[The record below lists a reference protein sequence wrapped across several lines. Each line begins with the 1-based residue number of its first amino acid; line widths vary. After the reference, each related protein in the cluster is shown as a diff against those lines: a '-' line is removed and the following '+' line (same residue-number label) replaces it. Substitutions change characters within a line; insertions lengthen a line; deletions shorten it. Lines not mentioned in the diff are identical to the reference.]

1 MIRRREETAERLFTP
16 INRMMER
23 MGENIEQNQKTFR
36 ANVRYRLRDALSNLK
51 LEKHGGGNSLHNF
64 TGLAGGGHYFP
75 KLLK

>member
-1 MIRRREETAERLFTP
+1 
-16 INRMMER
+16 MMER

-64 TGLAGGGHYFP
+64 TGLAGGGALFSEIIKINNL
-75 KLLK
+75 KLCTVISFISICI